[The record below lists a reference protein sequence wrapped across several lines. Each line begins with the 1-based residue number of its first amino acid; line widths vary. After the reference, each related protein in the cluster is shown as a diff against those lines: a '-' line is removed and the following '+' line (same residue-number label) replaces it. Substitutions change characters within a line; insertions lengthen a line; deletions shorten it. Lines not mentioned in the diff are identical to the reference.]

1 MRELKPVIYENGIQY
16 VLVGDYY
23 IPVLK
28 LPEEHRPIG
37 RWGRLHRDYM
47 KEVHSAMYQSM
58 TLFCTLWTYLA
69 DLNEQAES
77 RLETIIRQMKE
88 AEGVTEEMKAREQ
101 LMWVQCMNSIQ
112 NRAQEIVLHEMIYT

>member
-1 MRELKPVIYENGIQY
+1 MRELKPVIYENGIKY

-37 RWGRLHRDYM
+37 RYGRLHRDYL
-47 KEVHSAMYQSM
+47 KEVHPIRYNQLALSGK
-58 TLFCTLWTYLA
+58 LFTYLA
-69 DLNEQAES
+69 DLNEQAET
-77 RLETIIRQMKE
+77 RMETIIRQMKE